1 MSNFDEGFMLDSSKL
16 MAGYREQIDIVHR
29 HCEERLRRS
38 NPDLSVASGLL
49 RSSGDALRRPVGSQ

>member
-1 MSNFDEGFMLDSSKL
+1 MLDSSKL